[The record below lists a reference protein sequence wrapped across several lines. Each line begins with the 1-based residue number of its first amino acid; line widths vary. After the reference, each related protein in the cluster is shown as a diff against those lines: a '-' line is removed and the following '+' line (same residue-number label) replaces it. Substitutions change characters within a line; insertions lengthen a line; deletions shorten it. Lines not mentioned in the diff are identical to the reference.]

1 MLSIDFVGYVRF
13 NCFFI
18 VLKFGYYFNGYWWF
32 VGLYL
37 FMVLLGLLFMIKY
50 GNEFFVN
57 LRKFVYIYEWI
68 EFLYFRIGLKF

>member
-1 MLSIDFVGYVRF
+1 
-13 NCFFI
+13 
-18 VLKFGYYFNGYWWF
+18 
-32 VGLYL
+32 
-37 FMVLLGLLFMIKY
+37 MVLLGLLFMIKY